1 MLLLLCFTATL
12 FVGSMQLFLV
22 QPMVAKGVLPLLG
35 GTPAVWNTCM
45 VFFQFA
51 LLAGYLYA
59 HVGAKWLDARRQAL
73 AHIPVVLLSLFA
85 LPLVVAPTTAPT
97 QGAGTSWWLL
107 QLLVTTVGI
116 PFFVASTTAPIL
128 QRWFAT
134 TQHRSARDPYFL
146 YAASNAGSLLAL
158 LAYPLIVEPT
168 LRLGDQARLWSIGY
182 GLLAV
187 LITACAVG
195 VWRTRTQAEHAPNE
209 STPHEA
215 SDPSTLHAA
224 RSTVNGSD
232 RLRWIALAFAPSSL
246 LLGVTTFLT
255 TDIAAVPLLW
265 VAPLAIYLLT
275 FVFVFAQRQVI
286 PHAMV
291 VRALPIL
298 VLPVVIMLG
307 LSTQLP
313 SGMQLAVHLIT
324 FFVAAM
330 ACHGELARS
339 RPAASHL
346 TEFYLCMS
354 IGGAL
359 GGLFNALVAPVAFSS
374 VLEYPLALALACFL
388 AIPYRTAWSARQV
401 ARDVAFAGA
410 VAAVTAGLLYA
421 SHQNMLSGRLGM
433 TVLFLIPALACFR
446 FSRQPVR
453 FALGVIVL
461 VIASGSYMDAHDR
474 LVRRDRSFFG
484 VHRITMDPSGERRLF
499 VHGNTL
505 HGGQHLAADRSRDP
519 LTYFHKA
526 SPIGQVVAARNNAGR
541 LKNVGIIGLG
551 IGTLA
556 AYGEPGQ
563 NWTFYEIDP
572 AVEKI
577 ARDQRYFT
585 YLSDS
590 RAKVHVVIGDA
601 RLSLIDASSGV
612 YDLFVLDAFSSDAI
626 PVHLITREALEL
638 YRDKLAPGGVMA
650 FHISNRHL
658 DLEPVLGELA
668 ASAGMVSLMQ
678 IDTARTP
685 TDVPNYK
692 LSSQWVLMARSAAD
706 LEPFVNDQRWAA
718 TRRQESGVVWTDDFS
733 NVLSVMR
740 WHVNAR

>member
-1 MLLLLCFTATL
+1 VLLLLCFSATL

-73 AHIPVVLLSLFA
+73 AHIPVVLLSLLA
-85 LPLVVAPTTAPT
+85 LPLVVAPTNAPT
-97 QGAGTSWWLL
+97 QGTGTAWWLL
-107 QLLVTTVGI
+107 QALVTTVGI

-134 TQHRSARDPYFL
+134 TQHKSARDPYFL

-158 LAYPLIVEPT
+158 LAYPLAVEPT

-182 GLLAV
+182 GLLAL

-195 VWRTRTQAEHAPNE
+195 VWRTHRAPETAVRE
-209 STPHEA
+209 STPE
-215 SDPSTLHAA
+215 SRPGESTPPD
-224 RSTVNGSD
+224 TVRGSE

-275 FVFVFAQRQVI
+275 FVFVFSRRQII
-286 PHAMV
+286 PHATI
-291 VRALPIL
+291 VRALAIL

-307 LSTQLP
+307 QSTQLP
-313 SGMQLAVHLIT
+313 FGMQLAVHLTT

-339 RPAASHL
+339 RPAPAHL

-374 VLEYPLALALACFL
+374 VLEYPLALALACLL
-388 AIPYRTAWSARQV
+388 AIPYGNGWSARRL
-401 ARDVAFAGA
+401 ARDLAFAA
-410 VAAVTAGLLYA
+410 VVAVVTASLLYA
-421 SHQNMLSGRLGM
+421 SHQNILTGRLGT
-433 TVLFLIPALACFR
+433 TVMFLIPALACFR
-446 FSRQPVR
+446 FRRQPVR

-461 VIASGSYMDAHDR
+461 VVASASYIDAHER
-474 LVRRDRSFFG
+474 LVHRDRSFFG
-484 VHRITMDPSGERRLF
+484 VHRVTLDPSGERHLF
-499 VHGNTL
+499 AHGNTL
-505 HGGQHLAADRSRDP
+505 HGGQHVAADQSRDP
-519 LTYFHKA
+519 LTYFHRG
-526 SPIGQVVAARNNAGR
+526 SPIGQVVAARNSAGR
-541 LKNVGIIGLG
+541 LENVGVIGLG

-563 NWTFYEIDP
+563 NWVFYEIDP
-572 AVEKI
+572 AVERI
-577 ARDQRYFT
+577 ARDSRYFT
-585 YLSDS
+585 YLSDA
-590 RAKVHVVIGDA
+590 RANVSVVLGDA
-601 RLSLIDASSGV
+601 RLSLIDARSAAF
-612 YDLFVLDAFSSDAI
+612 DLFVLDAFSSDAI

-668 ASAGMVSLMQ
+668 ASVGMTSLMQ
-678 IDTARTP
+678 IDKDRAP
-685 TDVPNYK
+685 TDAPNYK
-692 LSSQWVLMARSAAD
+692 LSSHWVLMARSAAD
-706 LEPFVNDQRWAA
+706 LEPFLNDKRWQP
-718 TRRQESGVVWTDDFS
+718 TRRSNGVVWTDDFS